1 MSLPLIISAKIL
13 RLPIFLIEPNFVLGE
28 VIIFF

>member
-13 RLPIFLIEPNFVLGE
+13 RLPIFLIEPNLVLE
-28 VIIFF
+28 EEINFF